1 MCERSRSPFGKR
13 FLLRKYSFLIQ
24 TNDWRAGTHSVYVC
38 GIIPFSNI
46 AVQSSC
52 VRWFPFRYGNG
63 AADIDPAQDCCLGQ
77 HQNGCVDVT
86 PNRPAAHGMMR
97 SEAPRTMSNETN
109 IDFYISAAM
118 SCTKADVFC
127 RVIIFVAAYQ
137 LIYDLDVCFISHFF
151 SITIFKYKES
161 QKSIYLTQ
169 LILVC

>member
-1 MCERSRSPFGKR
+1 MIGEHEHILFMSVASSRFPI
-13 FLLRKYSFLIQ
+13 LLCNR
-24 TNDWRAGTHSVYVC
+24 RVC
-38 GIIPFSNI
+38 GGFLFDM
-46 AVQSSC
+46 AM
-52 VRWFPFRYGNG
+52 
-63 AADIDPAQDCCLGQ
+63 AQLTLTQ
-77 HQNGCVDVT
+77 HKTVALASIRMDASTSQQTDQQYST
-86 PNRPAAHGMMR
+86 YAHGMMR